1 MRVAGELD
9 IATAASLER
18 VLRGA
23 QRSAKLVVLDLRELT
38 FMDSSG
44 VHVIVDASRRARQ
57 MKRQLILV
65 RSCMQVDD
73 VFAMTGASEA
83 VEIGDLDTIG
93 PPVRR
98 FSQVAPQR
106 WAS

>member
-1 MRVAGELD
+1 M
-9 IATAASLER
+9 
-18 VLRGA
+18 
-23 QRSAKLVVLDLRELT
+23 LDLRELT

-57 MKRQLILV
+57 MKRRLILV

-93 PPVRR
+93 PPGRR
-98 FSQVAPQR
+98 FSQVAPER